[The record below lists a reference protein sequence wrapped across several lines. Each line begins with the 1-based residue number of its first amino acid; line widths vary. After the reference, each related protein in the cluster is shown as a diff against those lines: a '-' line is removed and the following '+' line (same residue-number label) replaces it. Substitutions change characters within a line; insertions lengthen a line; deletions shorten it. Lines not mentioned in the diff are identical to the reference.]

1 MRRPTFALLALAGTL
16 AVVTPA
22 SATDHAV
29 AQKDKAFST
38 TAITVKAGDRITFT
52 NADSITHNVY
62 SVTKGYEFDLKTQ
75 TPGHSDTVP
84 FPKAGSVDV
93 ECAIHPKMKLK
104 VTVAP

>member
-1 MRRPTFALLALAGTL
+1 MRRPTFALLALGGAL
-16 AVVTPA
+16 AVATPA
-22 SATDHAV
+22 TAADHAV

-38 TAITVKAGDRITFT
+38 PAITVKAGDRITFT

-75 TPGHSDTVP
+75 APGHSDTVP
-84 FPKAGSVDV
+84 FPRAGNVEV